1 MKQFSLEEYLAKP
14 NRKIVTRDG
23 RDARIICT
31 DAINGSRPI
40 IALVKLSNSAYGER
54 CMYYT
59 KEGKFYTSSY
69 LSNSDLFFAP
79 EKHEGWINI
88 FKGAFINAKAFLG
101 QSRIFES
108 KEDAEKN
115 GKDCDCYASTVKV
128 EWEG

>member
-1 MKQFSLEEYLAKP
+1 MKQFSLEEYLANP

-79 EKHEGWINI
+79 EKHEGWVNMYRDSNNGHTT
-88 FKGAFINAKAFLG
+88 GAVFDS
-101 QSRIFES
+101 Q
-108 KEDAEKN
+108 EDAEKN